1 MSGPGRADLHIHTS
15 YSDGAFSP
23 AEVIRLAREA
33 ELSAIAITDHDTME
47 GLSDLP
53 ENPGIRVIPGI
64 ERKADWRGTEIHIL
78 GYNADWEALR
88 RFPRVE
94 RERLERN
101 RKMVELLRSD
111 GVDIT
116 MEELYATKKGVVGR
130 PHLGALL
137 VQKGYFPDV
146 HTAFNEWLSEGKP
159 YFVPI
164 EWQTVP
170 EIAGELL
177 SSGARVVLAH
187 PLQYKLSDEDL
198 RALVRL
204 CADSGFIGMETVYSG
219 YTAEETAYLLALAEE
234 FGLLP
239 SGGSDFHGPL
249 RPERVIGR
257 AAIPY
262 EWVEKLLGEEQA

>member
-33 ELSAIAITDHDTME
+33 GLAAIAITDHDTME

-53 ENPGIRVIPGI
+53 RAPGIQVIPGI

-78 GYNADWEALR
+78 GYGADWEALR

-94 RERLERN
+94 RERRERN
-101 RKMVELLRSD
+101 RKMVEKLRAD

-116 MEELYATKKGVVGR
+116 LEELYASKKGVVGR
-130 PHLGALL
+130 PHLGSLL
-137 VQKGYFPDV
+137 VRKGYFPDV
-146 HTAFNEWLSEGKP
+146 RTAFEEWLSEGKP
-159 YFVPI
+159 YYVPI

-204 CADSGFIGMETVYSG
+204 CADSGFAGMETVYSG
-219 YTAEETAYLLALAEE
+219 YTAEETARLLGLAEE
-234 FGLLP
+234 FSLHP

-262 EWVEKLLGEEQA
+262 AWVEALLGEEKV